1 MQKEHSSM
9 NAGKKK
15 RFQRGARL
23 STDRV
28 VFNIVGYPMI
38 AIFALFCLLP
48 FWLVVSGSFTSQQ
61 EIITHGY
68 GLFPRNPTLESYAMS
83 LKNPGAIANA
93 YLVNIFIT
101 VVGTVSSVF
110 ICAMTGYVLTRNDFP
125 WRFGFSLFFFF
136 TTLFNGGLVP
146 TYMLINT
153 SLGLENNLLALIL
166 PAIVSVWNILLCKG
180 FMKSLPY
187 SITESAKIDG
197 AGDFLI
203 FVRLILPISM
213 PVIATIG
220 LFTALGFWNEWY
232 RAMLYI
238 RSASLRPLQYFL
250 QQLITTQQAIRA
262 MMQESGEYVPS
273 VPVESMR
280 MSLTVIVTGPIILL
294 YPFLQ
299 RFFIRGLTVGSVK
312 G

>member
-1 MQKEHSSM
+1 M
-9 NAGKKK
+9 NDKKKK
-15 RFQRGARL
+15 RFGRGARL
-23 STDRV
+23 SSDRI
-28 VFNIVGYPMI
+28 VFNVIGYPMI
-38 AIFALFCLLP
+38 AIFAVFCLLP

-61 EIITHGY
+61 EIITYGY
-68 GLFPRNPTLESYAMS
+68 GLFPREPTLESYAMS
-83 LKNPGAIANA
+83 LKSPGAIIDA

-110 ICAMTGYVLTRNDFP
+110 VCSMTGYVLTRKDFP

-153 SLGLENNLLALIL
+153 WLHLEDNLLALIL

-180 FMKSLPY
+180 FMSSLPF

-197 AGDFLI
+197 AGDFKI
-203 FVRLILPISM
+203 FVRLILPIST

-238 RSASLRPLQYFL
+238 RSPNLRPLQYFL

-262 MMQESGEYVPS
+262 MMQDSGEYVPS